1 MLTIGLTG
9 GIGCGKSTVCRLFEA
24 LDVPIV
30 DADLIAR
37 QLVDPGQPALQDI
50 VAAFGSA
57 VLHADG
63 SLDRAA
69 LRAKVFADPEQKC
82 RLEAILHP
90 LVYTEIARQ
99 VEGLTGSYVIVAVPL
114 LLETDGDR
122 RVDRVLVVDCP
133 PKEQLQ
139 RVLARDGLAIDQARA
154 IIASQLSREA
164 RLARADDVLDN
175 GGDPE
180 RLAEQV
186 KSLHNSYNL
195 LASVRTPTA

>member
-9 GIGCGKSTVCRLFEA
+9 GIGCGKTTVCRLFEA
-24 LDVPIV
+24 LGVPIV

-37 QLVDPGQPALQDI
+37 QLVAPGQPALRDI

-57 VLHADG
+57 VLQADG
-63 SLDRAA
+63 SLNREV
-69 LRAKVFADPEQKC
+69 LRDQVFADPLQKRC
-82 RLEAILHP
+82 LEGILHP
-90 LVYTEIARQ
+90 LVYAEIASQ
-99 VEGLTGSYVIVAVPL
+99 VAGLARPYAVVAVPL
-114 LLETDGDR
+114 LLETGGES
-122 RVDRVLVVDCP
+122 RVDRVLVVDCSP
-133 PKEQLQ
+133 EEQLR

-154 IIASQLSREA
+154 IIASQLSRES